1 MPRCDRWSVVFQRS
15 TRSFPRCWR
24 AGHRDPRRGS
34 STPGWSGRLPGGLI
48 AVQEGLP
55 DAEGGH
61 VACAGVPA
69 FESRAIMVAR
79 CSLSTRVEDR
89 LAGQTGRPF
98 PLSRRLHQLEF
109 SGAGWPPRHH
119 VSMSPVTSTMIGSRP
134 GGRGLIYAC
143 RPGLPAGI
151 GGIVLS
157 CRDTVTC
164 SRRKVLGLLGEAA
177 ENAVLIAVA
186 WDRSVPAPVYG
197 PALLSLWEPGA
208 FVGSRER
215 LR

>member
-1 MPRCDRWSVVFQRS
+1 MVWAPAWC
-15 TRSFPRCWR
+15 
-24 AGHRDPRRGS
+24 
-34 STPGWSGRLPGGLI
+34 LI

-69 FESRAIMVAR
+69 FESRAIVVAR

-119 VSMSPVTSTMIGSRP
+119 VPMSPVKSTVIGSRP

-157 CRDTVTC
+157 YRDTVTC
-164 SRRKVLGLLGEAA
+164 SRRKVLGLLGEATG
-177 ENAVLIAVA
+177 NAVLI
-186 WDRSVPAPVYG
+186 DRGRMGPECASARIRTGAPA
-197 PALLSLWEPGA
+197 ARGA
-208 FVGSRER
+208 GRVRGVT
-215 LR
+215 